1 MRKFRFG
8 LKLFLA
14 LTLVGAFFV
23 AVVTL
28 ANSNKVY
35 ADEGTEIVDTLVEET
50 TTTTEEEVVTTTDT
64 TIEEEVV
71 TTTDTTTT
79 EEEENLTLTEDEKG
93 KIDEIIEW
101 LSNLNKE
108 ELLDFL
114 NTAKNWLVAGGI
126 VTIISVLSAIIGLI
140 ASIIKLNKEK
150 IKNSNLSDENKQK
163 VLEMTANFEKKLIE
177 GNNQI
182 KTLLLNVINNMS
194 DEEKKAVE
202 ANISDVRAKIESA
215 LNESNKNSN
224 E

>member
-1 MRKFRFG
+1 MRNFRFG
-8 LKLFLA
+8 LKIILA
-14 LTLVGAFFV
+14 LTLVCAFFI

-28 ANSNKVY
+28 GNNNKVY
-35 ADEGTEIVDTLVEET
+35 ASTEGTEIVDTLGEEET
-50 TTTTEEEVVTTTDT
+50 TTTIQEEVVATTTQEEEAVTLTEEE
-64 TIEEEVV
+64 
-71 TTTDTTTT
+71 
-79 EEEENLTLTEDEKG
+79 KG
-93 KIDEIIEW
+93 KLDKIVEW

-108 ELLDFL
+108 ELLEFL

-140 ASIIKLNKEK
+140 AAIIKLNREK
-150 IKNSNLSDENKQK
+150 IKNSNLSEENKQK

-177 GNNQI
+177 GNTQI

-194 DEEKKAVE
+194 DDEKKAVE

-224 E
+224 NE

>member
-35 ADEGTEIVDTLVEET
+35 ASEGEGTEIVDTLVEET
-50 TTTTEEEVVTTTDT
+50 TTTTTTTTTEEVVTTTDT
-64 TIEEEVV
+64 N
-71 TTTDTTTT
+71 TT
-79 EEEENLTLTEDEKG
+79 EEEEENLALTEEEKG

-108 ELLDFL
+108 ELFDFL

-177 GNNQI
+177 GNTQI

-224 E
+224 DNE

>member
-8 LKLFLA
+8 LKLILA

-28 ANSNKVY
+28 GNNNKVY
-35 ADEGTEIVDTLVEET
+35 ASEGTEGTEIVDTLVEET
-50 TTTTEEEVVTTTDT
+50 TTTTTTEEEIVTTTD
-64 TIEEEVV
+64 
-71 TTTDTTTT
+71 TTT
-79 EEEENLTLTEDEKG
+79 EEEENLTLTEEEKG

-177 GNNQI
+177 GNTQI

>member
-8 LKLFLA
+8 LKFILA
-14 LTLVGAFFV
+14 LTLVCAFFI
-23 AVVTL
+23 AVITL
-28 ANSNKVY
+28 GNNNKVY
-35 ADEGTEIVDTLVEET
+35 ASTDGTEIVDTLGEEET
-50 TTTTEEEVVTTTDT
+50 TTTQEEVATTTQEEEAVTLTEEE
-64 TIEEEVV
+64 
-71 TTTDTTTT
+71 
-79 EEEENLTLTEDEKG
+79 KG
-93 KIDEIIEW
+93 KLDKIVEW

-108 ELLDFL
+108 ELLEFL

-140 ASIIKLNKEK
+140 AAIIKLNREK
-150 IKNSNLSDENKQK
+150 IRNSNLSEENKQK

-177 GNNQI
+177 GNTQI

-194 DEEKKAVE
+194 DDEKKAVE

-224 E
+224 NE

>member
-23 AVVTL
+23 SVVTL

-35 ADEGTEIVDTLVEET
+35 ADEGTEIVDTLVEEETT

-64 TIEEEVV
+64 T
-71 TTTDTTTT
+71 T
-79 EEEENLTLTEDEKG
+79 EEEENLTLTEEEKG

-177 GNNQI
+177 GNTQI

>member
-35 ADEGTEIVDTLVEET
+35 AETTEGTEIVDTLVEET
-50 TTTTEEEVVTTTDT
+50 TTTTQEEVATTTD
-64 TIEEEVV
+64 
-71 TTTDTTTT
+71 TTT
-79 EEEENLTLTEDEKG
+79 EEEENLTLTEEEKG

-163 VLEMTANFEKKLIE
+163 VLEMTANFEKKLVE
-177 GNNQI
+177 GNTQI

>member
-1 MRKFRFG
+1 MRKFRFV

-35 ADEGTEIVDTLVEET
+35 ADEGTEIVDTLVEEET
-50 TTTTEEEVVTTTDT
+50 TTTTT
-64 TIEEEVV
+64 EEEVV

-79 EEEENLTLTEDEKG
+79 EEEENLTLTEEEKG

-177 GNNQI
+177 GNTQI

>member
-8 LKLFLA
+8 LKITLA
-14 LTLVGAFFV
+14 LTLVCAFFI

-28 ANSNKVY
+28 GNNNKVY
-35 ADEGTEIVDTLVEET
+35 ASTSEGTEIVDTLGDEET
-50 TTTTEEEVVTTTDT
+50 TTTQEEVVATTTQEEEEQAVTLTEEE
-64 TIEEEVV
+64 
-71 TTTDTTTT
+71 
-79 EEEENLTLTEDEKG
+79 KG
-93 KIDEIIEW
+93 KLDKIVEW

-108 ELLDFL
+108 ELLEFL

-140 ASIIKLNKEK
+140 AAIIKLNREK
-150 IKNSNLSDENKQK
+150 IRNSNLSEENKQK

-177 GNNQI
+177 GNTQI

-194 DEEKKAVE
+194 DDEKKAVE

-224 E
+224 NE

>member
-1 MRKFRFG
+1 MRNFRFG
-8 LKLFLA
+8 LKFILA
-14 LTLVGAFFV
+14 LTLIGAFFV

-28 ANSNKVY
+28 GNSNKVY
-35 ADEGTEIVDTLVEET
+35 ASEGTEGTEIVDTLVEET
-50 TTTTEEEVVTTTDT
+50 TTTT
-64 TIEEEVV
+64 
-71 TTTDTTTT
+71 TT
-79 EEEENLTLTEDEKG
+79 EEEENLTLTEEEKG

-177 GNNQI
+177 GNTQI

>member
-1 MRKFRFG
+1 MRKNSRFM
-8 LKLFLA
+8 LKVLLA
-14 LTLVGAFFV
+14 LTLVCAFFI

-28 ANSNKVY
+28 GNNNKVY
-35 ADEGTEIVDTLVEET
+35 ASEGTEIVDTLGEEET
-50 TTTTEEEVVTTTDT
+50 TATNQEEVVATTTQEEEAVTLTEEE
-64 TIEEEVV
+64 
-71 TTTDTTTT
+71 
-79 EEEENLTLTEDEKG
+79 KG
-93 KIDEIIEW
+93 KLDKIVEW

-108 ELLDFL
+108 ELLEFL

-140 ASIIKLNKEK
+140 AAIIKLNREK
-150 IKNSNLSDENKQK
+150 IRNSNLSEENKQK

-177 GNNQI
+177 GNTQI

-194 DEEKKAVE
+194 DDEKKAVE

-224 E
+224 NE

>member
-8 LKLFLA
+8 LKLILA

-23 AVVTL
+23 AAVTL
-28 ANSNKVY
+28 GNNNKVY
-35 ADEGTEIVDTLVEET
+35 ASEGTEGTEIVDTLVEET
-50 TTTTEEEVVTTTDT
+50 TTTTTTEEEVVTTTD
-64 TIEEEVV
+64 
-71 TTTDTTTT
+71 TTT
-79 EEEENLTLTEDEKG
+79 EEEENLTLTEEEKG

-108 ELLDFL
+108 ELFDFL

-177 GNNQI
+177 GNTQI

>member
-1 MRKFRFG
+1 MRNFRFG
-8 LKLFLA
+8 LKFILA

-28 ANSNKVY
+28 GNNNKVY
-35 ADEGTEIVDTLVEET
+35 ASEGTEGTEIVDTLVEET
-50 TTTTEEEVVTTTDT
+50 TTTITTEEEVVTTTDT
-64 TIEEEVV
+64 A
-71 TTTDTTTT
+71 TDTTTT
-79 EEEENLTLTEDEKG
+79 EEEENLTLTEEEKG

-177 GNNQI
+177 GNTQI

>member
-8 LKLFLA
+8 LKFILA

-28 ANSNKVY
+28 GNNNKVY
-35 ADEGTEIVDTLVEET
+35 ASEGTEGTEIVDTLVEET
-50 TTTTEEEVVTTTDT
+50 TTTTEEE
-64 TIEEEVV
+64 EVV
-71 TTTDTTTT
+71 TTTDTTT

-108 ELLDFL
+108 ELFDFL

-163 VLEMTANFEKKLIE
+163 VLEMTANFEKKLID
-177 GNNQI
+177 GNTQI

>member
-1 MRKFRFG
+1 MKNFRFG
-8 LKLFLA
+8 LKFILA

-28 ANSNKVY
+28 GNINKVY
-35 ADEGTEIVDTLVEET
+35 ADEGEGTEIVDTLVEEET
-50 TTTTEEEVVTTTDT
+50 TTTTIEEVVTTT
-64 TIEEEVV
+64 
-71 TTTDTTTT
+71 TDTATETTT
-79 EEEENLTLTEDEKG
+79 EEEENLTLTEEEKG

-163 VLEMTANFEKKLIE
+163 VLEMTANFEKKLID
-177 GNNQI
+177 GNTQI

>member
-35 ADEGTEIVDTLVEET
+35 ADEGTEIVDTLVEEET
-50 TTTTEEEVVTTTDT
+50 TTTTT
-64 TIEEEVV
+64 EEEVV

-79 EEEENLTLTEDEKG
+79 EEEENLTLTEEEKG

-177 GNNQI
+177 GNTQI

>member
-28 ANSNKVY
+28 GNSNKVY
-35 ADEGTEIVDTLVEET
+35 ASEGEGTEIVDTLVEET
-50 TTTTEEEVVTTTDT
+50 TTTTEEES
-64 TIEEEVV
+64 V
-71 TTTDTTTT
+71 TTTDTTTN
-79 EEEENLTLTEDEKG
+79 EEEENLALTEEEKG

-108 ELLDFL
+108 ELFDFL

-177 GNNQI
+177 GNTQI

>member
-8 LKLFLA
+8 LKLILA

-28 ANSNKVY
+28 GNNNKVY
-35 ADEGTEIVDTLVEET
+35 ASEGTEGTEIVDTLVEET
-50 TTTTEEEVVTTTDT
+50 TTTTTTEEEIVTTTD
-64 TIEEEVV
+64 
-71 TTTDTTTT
+71 TTT
-79 EEEENLTLTEDEKG
+79 EEEENLTLTEEEKG

-163 VLEMTANFEKKLIE
+163 VLEMTANFEKKLID
-177 GNNQI
+177 GNTQI

>member
-28 ANSNKVY
+28 GNNNKVY
-35 ADEGTEIVDTLVEET
+35 ASEGEGTEIVDTLVEEETT
-50 TTTTEEEVVTTTDT
+50 TTTTEED
-64 TIEEEVV
+64 VV

-79 EEEENLTLTEDEKG
+79 IEEEENLTLTEEEKG

-177 GNNQI
+177 GNTQI

>member
-8 LKLFLA
+8 LKITLA
-14 LTLVGAFFV
+14 LTLVCAFFI

-28 ANSNKVY
+28 GNNNKVY
-35 ADEGTEIVDTLVEET
+35 ASTNEGTEIVDTLGEET
-50 TTTTEEEVVTTTDT
+50 TTTQEEVATTTQEEEEAVTLTEEE
-64 TIEEEVV
+64 
-71 TTTDTTTT
+71 
-79 EEEENLTLTEDEKG
+79 KG
-93 KIDEIIEW
+93 KLDKIVEW

-108 ELLDFL
+108 ELLEFL

-140 ASIIKLNKEK
+140 AAIIKLNREK
-150 IKNSNLSDENKQK
+150 IRNSNLSEENKQK

-177 GNNQI
+177 GNTQI

-194 DEEKKAVE
+194 DDEKKAVE

>member
-8 LKLFLA
+8 LKFILA

-28 ANSNKVY
+28 GNSNKVY
-35 ADEGTEIVDTLVEET
+35 ASEGTEGTEIVDTLVEET
-50 TTTTEEEVVTTTDT
+50 TTTTE
-64 TIEEEVV
+64 EEEVV

-108 ELLDFL
+108 ELFDFL

-177 GNNQI
+177 GNTQI

>member
-1 MRKFRFG
+1 MRNFRFG

-28 ANSNKVY
+28 GNNNKVY
-35 ADEGTEIVDTLVEET
+35 ASEGTEGTEIVDTLVEET
-50 TTTTEEEVVTTTDT
+50 TTTTTEEEEVVTTTD
-64 TIEEEVV
+64 
-71 TTTDTTTT
+71 TTT

-108 ELLDFL
+108 ELFDFL

-177 GNNQI
+177 GNTQI

-224 E
+224 NE

>member
-35 ADEGTEIVDTLVEET
+35 ADEGTEIVDTLVEEET
-50 TTTTEEEVVTTTDT
+50 T
-64 TIEEEVV
+64 
-71 TTTDTTTT
+71 TTTT
-79 EEEENLTLTEDEKG
+79 EEEENLTLTEEEKG

-163 VLEMTANFEKKLIE
+163 VLEMTANFEKKLID
-177 GNNQI
+177 GNTQI

>member
-8 LKLFLA
+8 LKITLA
-14 LTLVGAFFV
+14 LTLVCAFFI

-28 ANSNKVY
+28 GNNNKVY
-35 ADEGTEIVDTLVEET
+35 ASEGTEIVDTLGNEEET
-50 TTTTEEEVVTTTDT
+50 TTIQEEVATTTQEEAEAVTLTEEE
-64 TIEEEVV
+64 
-71 TTTDTTTT
+71 
-79 EEEENLTLTEDEKG
+79 KG
-93 KIDEIIEW
+93 KLDKIVEW

-108 ELLDFL
+108 ELLEFL

-140 ASIIKLNKEK
+140 AAIIKLNREK
-150 IKNSNLSDENKQK
+150 IRNSNLSEENKQK

-177 GNNQI
+177 GNTQI

-194 DEEKKAVE
+194 DDEKKAVE

>member
-8 LKLFLA
+8 LKLILA

-50 TTTTEEEVVTTTDT
+50 TTTTTTEEEIVTTTD
-64 TIEEEVV
+64 
-71 TTTDTTTT
+71 TTT
-79 EEEENLTLTEDEKG
+79 EEEENLTLTEEEKG

-177 GNNQI
+177 GNTQI

>member
-1 MRKFRFG
+1 MRKNSRFM
-8 LKLFLA
+8 LKVLLA
-14 LTLVGAFFV
+14 LTLVCAFFI

-28 ANSNKVY
+28 GNNNKVY
-35 ADEGTEIVDTLVEET
+35 ASEGTEIVDTLGEEET
-50 TTTTEEEVVTTTDT
+50 TATTQEEVATTTQEEEEQAVTLTEEE
-64 TIEEEVV
+64 
-71 TTTDTTTT
+71 
-79 EEEENLTLTEDEKG
+79 KG
-93 KIDEIIEW
+93 KLDKIVEW

-108 ELLDFL
+108 ELLEFL

-140 ASIIKLNKEK
+140 AAIIKLNREK
-150 IKNSNLSDENKQK
+150 IRNSNLSEENKQK

-177 GNNQI
+177 GNTQI

-194 DEEKKAVE
+194 DDEKKAVE

-224 E
+224 NE

>member
-1 MRKFRFG
+1 MRNFRFG
-8 LKLFLA
+8 LKFILA

-28 ANSNKVY
+28 GNSNKVY
-35 ADEGTEIVDTLVEET
+35 ASEGTEGTEIVDTLVEET
-50 TTTTEEEVVTTTDT
+50 TTTTTTEEEIVTTTD
-64 TIEEEVV
+64 
-71 TTTDTTTT
+71 TTT
-79 EEEENLTLTEDEKG
+79 EEEENLTLTEEEKG

-177 GNNQI
+177 GNTQI

>member
-8 LKLFLA
+8 LKITLA
-14 LTLVGAFFV
+14 LTLVCAFFI

-28 ANSNKVY
+28 GNNNKVY
-35 ADEGTEIVDTLVEET
+35 ASTSEGTEIVDTLGEEET
-50 TTTTEEEVVTTTDT
+50 TTIQEEVATTTQEEEESVTLTEEE
-64 TIEEEVV
+64 
-71 TTTDTTTT
+71 
-79 EEEENLTLTEDEKG
+79 KG
-93 KIDEIIEW
+93 KLDKIVEW

-108 ELLDFL
+108 ELLEFL

-140 ASIIKLNKEK
+140 AAIIKLNREK
-150 IKNSNLSDENKQK
+150 IKNSNLSEENKQK

-177 GNNQI
+177 GNTQI

-194 DEEKKAVE
+194 DDEKKAVE

>member
-8 LKLFLA
+8 LKFILA

-23 AVVTL
+23 AAVTL
-28 ANSNKVY
+28 VNNNKVY
-35 ADEGTEIVDTLVEET
+35 ASEGTEGTEIVDTLVEET
-50 TTTTEEEVVTTTDT
+50 TTTTTTEEEVV
-64 TIEEEVV
+64 
-71 TTTDTTTT
+71 TTT
-79 EEEENLTLTEDEKG
+79 EEEENLTLTEEEKG

-163 VLEMTANFEKKLIE
+163 VLEITANFEKKLIE
-177 GNNQI
+177 GNTQI

>member
-8 LKLFLA
+8 LKITLA
-14 LTLVGAFFV
+14 LTLVCAFFI

-28 ANSNKVY
+28 GNNNKVY
-35 ADEGTEIVDTLVEET
+35 ASEGTEIVDTLGEEET
-50 TTTTEEEVVTTTDT
+50 TTTQEEVATTTQEEEEAFTLTEEE
-64 TIEEEVV
+64 
-71 TTTDTTTT
+71 
-79 EEEENLTLTEDEKG
+79 KG
-93 KIDEIIEW
+93 KLDKIVEW

-108 ELLDFL
+108 ELLEFL

-140 ASIIKLNKEK
+140 AAIIKLNREK
-150 IKNSNLSDENKQK
+150 IRNSNLSEENKQK

-177 GNNQI
+177 GNTQI

-194 DEEKKAVE
+194 DDEKKAVE

-224 E
+224 NE

>member
-8 LKLFLA
+8 LKFILA

-28 ANSNKVY
+28 GNNNKVY
-35 ADEGTEIVDTLVEET
+35 AETTEGTEIVDTLVEET
-50 TTTTEEEVVTTTDT
+50 TTTTTTEEEVVTTTD
-64 TIEEEVV
+64 
-71 TTTDTTTT
+71 TTT
-79 EEEENLTLTEDEKG
+79 EEEENLTLTEEEKG

-108 ELLDFL
+108 ELFEFL

-177 GNNQI
+177 GNTQI

>member
-8 LKLFLA
+8 LKLILA

-23 AVVTL
+23 AAVTL
-28 ANSNKVY
+28 GNNNKVY
-35 ADEGTEIVDTLVEET
+35 ASEGTEGTEIVDTLVEET
-50 TTTTEEEVVTTTDT
+50 TTTTTTEEEIVTTTD
-64 TIEEEVV
+64 
-71 TTTDTTTT
+71 TTT
-79 EEEENLTLTEDEKG
+79 EEEENLTLTEEEKG

-177 GNNQI
+177 GNTQI

-202 ANISDVRAKIESA
+202 ANINDVRAKIESA

>member
-1 MRKFRFG
+1 MRRFRFG
-8 LKLFLA
+8 LKLILV

-35 ADEGTEIVDTLVEET
+35 ASEGEGTEIVDTLVEET
-50 TTTTEEEVVTTTDT
+50 TTTTEEE
-64 TIEEEVV
+64 EVV
-71 TTTDTTTT
+71 TTTDTTT
-79 EEEENLTLTEDEKG
+79 EEEENLTLTEEEKG

-108 ELLDFL
+108 ELLEFL

-163 VLEMTANFEKKLIE
+163 VLEMTANFEKKLID
-177 GNNQI
+177 GNTQI

>member
-1 MRKFRFG
+1 MRKFRFC

-35 ADEGTEIVDTLVEET
+35 AETTEGTEIVDTLVEET
-50 TTTTEEEVVTTTDT
+50 TTTTGEEVV
-64 TIEEEVV
+64 
-71 TTTDTTTT
+71 TTT

-108 ELLDFL
+108 ELLDFI

>member
-8 LKLFLA
+8 LKFILA

-28 ANSNKVY
+28 GNSNKVY
-35 ADEGTEIVDTLVEET
+35 ASEGEGTEIVDTLVEET
-50 TTTTEEEVVTTTDT
+50 TTTTTTEEEEVVTTTD
-64 TIEEEVV
+64 
-71 TTTDTTTT
+71 TTT

-108 ELLDFL
+108 ELFDFL

-163 VLEMTANFEKKLIE
+163 VLEMTANFEKKLID
-177 GNNQI
+177 GNTQI

>member
-8 LKLFLA
+8 LKLILA

-35 ADEGTEIVDTLVEET
+35 ASEGEGTEIVDTLVEEETTT
-50 TTTTEEEVVTTTDT
+50 TTTTEEKVVTTTD
-64 TIEEEVV
+64 
-71 TTTDTTTT
+71 TTT
-79 EEEENLTLTEDEKG
+79 EEEENLTLTEEEKG

-101 LSNLNKE
+101 LSKLNKE

-163 VLEMTANFEKKLIE
+163 VLAMTANFEKKLIE
-177 GNNQI
+177 GNTQI

>member
-8 LKLFLA
+8 LKLILA

-28 ANSNKVY
+28 GNNNKVY
-35 ADEGTEIVDTLVEET
+35 ASEGTEGTEIVDTLVEET
-50 TTTTEEEVVTTTDT
+50 TTTTEEE
-64 TIEEEVV
+64 EVV
-71 TTTDTTTT
+71 TTTDTTT
-79 EEEENLTLTEDEKG
+79 EEKENLTLTEEEKG

-177 GNNQI
+177 GNTQI

>member
-8 LKLFLA
+8 LKLILA

-23 AVVTL
+23 AAVTL
-28 ANSNKVY
+28 GNNNKVY
-35 ADEGTEIVDTLVEET
+35 ASEGTEGTEIVDTLVEET
-50 TTTTEEEVVTTTDT
+50 TTTTTTEEEIVTTTD
-64 TIEEEVV
+64 
-71 TTTDTTTT
+71 TTT
-79 EEEENLTLTEDEKG
+79 EEEENLTLTEEEKG

-177 GNNQI
+177 GNTQI

-215 LNESNKNSN
+215 LNESNTNSN